1 VEQLDLDPR
10 HLGGKVLT
18 SRQLPLFDM
27 FAQERHRFIES
38 MVREKGRLKVSEL
51 ARRLGASGI
60 TVRRDLR
67 LLEAAGK
74 LVRAHGGAL
83 RPEFLQV
90 EPGFARKSVD
100 AVETK
105 MALARIVARELPS
118 RGQVF
123 IDAGTTCLE
132 VARQIL
138 DRRDLT
144 VVTNSIPLLQ
154 LGTEARARVIG
165 IGGDVRAVSLAL
177 VGGLALDWLRSLRFD
192 AAVVAASGLHA
203 TEGASTTELSEA
215 AVKQL
220 ACARA
225 AKSVLVSHAAKWNK
239 PAAVAF
245 AGWEMFQV
253 FVTDT
258 RLTSPE
264 KAVLRRAGVT
274 VKTVQ
279 SDNR

>member
-1 VEQLDLDPR
+1 MERFDLKPLQRDR
-10 HLGGKVLT
+10 SNVSGLRS
-18 SRQLPLFDM
+18 SRSTLIDM

-51 ARRLGASGI
+51 ARQLGASGI

-90 EPGFARKSVD
+90 EPGFDRKSVD

-105 MALARIVARELPS
+105 MALAKVVARELPS

-144 VVTNSIPLLQ
+144 VVTNSIPILQ
-154 LGTEARARVIG
+154 LGREARARVTG

-192 AAVVAASGLHA
+192 VAVVAASGLHA

-225 AKSVLVSHAAKWNK
+225 ASSVLVSHAAKWNK

-245 AGWEMFQV
+245 AGWETFQV

-258 RLTSPE
+258 RLTVPE
-264 KAVLRRAGVT
+264 KAVLRRAGVMVRT
-274 VKTVQ
+274 V
-279 SDNR
+279 S